1 MASGLGEIGRGSL
14 KWTKLIW
21 FVGLTPMSRYNAPSL
36 RKLVGSNMRGAVKR
50 PLITSTL
57 CVIMDE
63 MGVLLGDLDSRV
75 EELEYHVESAIRWR
89 CWRKWL
95 RIQQVELA

>member
-1 MASGLGEIGRGSL
+1 MASGLGEIGRRSL

-63 MGVLLGDLDSRV
+63 MGVLLGPTSIR
-75 EELEYHVESAIRWR
+75 ELKSWNTMSKVPSGGSVGGSGCGFNR
-89 CWRKWL
+89 
-95 RIQQVELA
+95 